1 MSITN
6 LILPVIHQNCQQ
18 QHCFISMLLSG
29 HWISKNLYQ
38 WKVFIR
44 MNHLTVKLDGLG
56 LELSVMTQSFFSL
69 SLPIIWDLPLSHK
82 QAQSSHDH
90 LSTLTSG
97 KDPFDISDPYRMYD
111 ECLKWME
118 QWLHSPDRE
127 FYITLLT
134 KHPTTKSEVQ
144 AILECGI
151 VFFDPNSWQN
161 LQHPSL

>member
-29 HWISKNLYQ
+29 HRISKNLYQ
-38 WKVFIR
+38 WKVVIR

-69 SLPIIWDLPLSHK
+69 SLPIIWDLSLFHK

-97 KDPFDISDPYRMYD
+97 KDPLEISDPYRIYD
-111 ECLKWME
+111 ECLIWME
-118 QWLHSPDRE
+118 RWLHSPDHE
-127 FYITLLT
+127 FCITLLT
-134 KHPTTKSEVQ
+134 KYPTTNSEGQ
-144 AILECGI
+144 R
-151 VFFDPNSWQN
+151 FK
-161 LQHPSL
+161 PS